1 MTPREL
7 APESASIPV
16 EVWLRAL
23 ARVRGALVIG
33 GMAVLI
39 AVLSIASRQMGEYS
53 DEMFHVPQIQRFCHA
68 DFSLDDAITMLPGFH
83 AVLALAGGALRDC
96 SAPMLRTLNAALLVL
111 VCWMALLILN
121 TLHSRVAIPRALAL
135 SFLPLLF
142 PYGFVV
148 YTDVL
153 GLFLALWALL
163 SWLQRR
169 HLTAGFIASVAVLVR
184 QTNIAMPL
192 LFVAMA
198 WLERDRHLGLF
209 AQVRALARTCWSSVL
224 GLAAFGAFVLYNG
237 GVAIGDQSRHELG
250 IQVGNLYFALFLL
263 PLTAAAPGLYELW
276 RRRGALRSL
285 LFAAALIASYLVYR
299 YYFKVEHEYNHQ
311 HHFLHNE
318 LLMRVVR
325 HKRTLNLFFLPI
337 ALGLAIVWTSAWS
350 RAAFR
355 IWLPLSA
362 AMMVPESLIEP
373 RYALLP
379 IALFML
385 MRKDSSPFAET
396 LGAALNA
403 AMSVTLVLMMARAG
417 LLL

>member
-23 ARVRGALVIG
+23 ARVREGLVLG
-33 GMAVLI
+33 GLAVLI
-39 AVLSIASRQMGEYS
+39 AALSIATRHMGEYS
-53 DEMFHVPQIQRFCHA
+53 DEMFHVPQIQGFCHA
-68 DFSLDDAITMLPGFH
+68 DFSLDSAITMLPGFH
-83 AVLALAGGALRDC
+83 AVLALAGSALHDC
-96 SAPMLRTLNAALLVL
+96 SAPTLRTLNAALLVA
-111 VCWMALLILN
+111 VCFVALRILI

-135 SFLPLLF
+135 CFLPLLF

-153 GLFLALWALL
+153 GLLVALWALL
-163 SWLQRR
+163 LWLQHR
-169 HLTAGFIASVAVLVR
+169 HVTAGLVASVAVLVR

-192 LFVAMA
+192 LFVALA
-198 WLERDRHLGLF
+198 WLERDRHLGLI
-209 AQVRALARTCWSSVL
+209 AQARALLRTCWSSAL

-237 GVAIGDQSRHELG
+237 GIAVGDQSRHALG
-250 IQVGNLYFALFLL
+250 VQVGNLYFALFLV
-263 PLTAAAPGLYELW
+263 PLTAAAPGLFELW
-276 RRRGALRSL
+276 RRRTALRSW
-285 LFAAALIASYLVYR
+285 LFAATLVASYLVYR
-299 YYFKVEHEYNHQ
+299 HYFKVEHEYNHQ

-318 LLMRVVR
+318 LLMRVAR
-325 HKRTLNLFFLPI
+325 HKRTLNLFFAPI
-337 ALGLAIVWTSAWS
+337 ALGLAIMWTSSWS

-355 IWLPLSA
+355 VWLLLAA

-385 MRKDSSPFAET
+385 MRKDSSPSAER

-403 AMSVTLVLMMARAG
+403 AMSVTLVLMMARAD